1 MNYCKQE
8 HISYRDGRPFR
19 WFTDSGCPARAHK
32 PQTVFAACCCAPF
45 QSIEGAQSPC
55 TKCGLGRETTC
66 VSSAILIHSTI

>member
-19 WFTDSGCPARAHK
+19 WFTDSGCPARARK

-45 QSIEGAQSPC
+45 QSIEGAQSRVQNVAWAERLPVYQV
-55 TKCGLGRETTC
+55 L
-66 VSSAILIHSTI
+66 S